1 MAQRHQFIAGAA
13 GLIAGSLAPRLAL
26 ANVIRINALRVEQS
40 YKSVSCLLFGV
51 LALIL
56 PALMIF
62 ISPALILAKDTTTM
76 MARSSSLA
84 LALCLLAAHPA
95 AAQEAVQAFS
105 SAQAVSQTVPFPTMS
120 WEKSLPVTFNSN
132 PYSTTIVPFGGT
144 ETRALVFMDGSLY
157 AGIGDWEDPLFNNP
171 STPGPQVLRLDY
183 PSGSWVEDQNL
194 KQLVINQAGRKKYQA
209 ISILGT
215 VYFDHDMNKNPITP
229 VNVLLAGFWNNL
241 SPTMDIAQKTG
252 ASGGWQVVSLA
263 DAPSGQV
270 RSFIGY
276 TDSVTGQ
283 EMAFAGAYAIFSG
296 AYDAASHNVLWDK
309 HPEAGTVGVTLG
321 KGHERVMN
329 MVECDGSLYATD
341 YTTVLRR
348 IDGNTPYWKI
358 IYEVAPTPA
367 YQATAGSGFRGLSCV
382 PNTHG
387 AGNMLIAFWEG
398 NGGAAPPQSEVRAY
412 DIPTNKDFFT
422 AVVEKDL
429 SLTFAGSDNS
439 GGIVAYNNTIVYPYS
454 GSTGCPD
461 IIAGTQLWS
470 TQTKT
475 TLNYLVR
482 HCDGS
487 YNIYAIPDSNPLRAI
502 RSIVVSQFPG
512 DPVGTLYAGGYD
524 ADDRP
529 AHNTNWVSR
538 GLPPALFS
546 SIAHIANRNP

>member
-1 MAQRHQFIAGAA
+1 
-13 GLIAGSLAPRLAL
+13 
-26 ANVIRINALRVEQS
+26 
-40 YKSVSCLLFGV
+40 
-51 LALIL
+51 
-56 PALMIF
+56 
-62 ISPALILAKDTTTM
+62 
-76 MARSSSLA
+76 
-84 LALCLLAAHPA
+84 
-95 AAQEAVQAFS
+95 
-105 SAQAVSQTVPFPTMS
+105 MS

-132 PYSTTIVPFGGT
+132 PNSTTIVPFGGT

-157 AGIGDWEDPLFNNP
+157 AGIGDWEDPLLNNP
-171 STPGPQVLRLDY
+171 STPGPQVLRLDS
-183 PSGSWVEDQNL
+183 PLGSWVEDQNL
-194 KQLVINQAGRKKYQA
+194 KPLVINQAGQKKYQA
-209 ISILGT
+209 IGILGT
-215 VYFDHDMNKNPITP
+215 VYFDHDMNKNPISP

-252 ASGGWQVVSLA
+252 ASGGWQVVSLSN
-263 DAPSGQV
+263 APSGQV

-296 AYDAASHNVLWDK
+296 AYDAASHNILWDK

-321 KGHERVMN
+321 KGHERVMS
-329 MVECDGSLYATD
+329 MVECDDSLYATD

-358 IYEVAPTPA
+358 IHEVTPTPA

-398 NGGAAPPQSEVRAY
+398 NAGAAPPQSEVWAV
-412 DIPTNKDFFT
+412 DIPTNKDSFT
-422 AVVEKDL
+422 AVAEKNL
-429 SLTFAGSDNS
+429 SLTVAGRDNI

-454 GSTGCPD
+454 GSTSCPD

-487 YNIYAIPDSNPLRAI
+487 YNIYAIHDSDPLRAI
-502 RSIVVSQFPG
+502 RSLVVSKFPG

-524 ADDRP
+524 ADNRP
-529 AHNTNWVSR
+529 AHNTNWVYR
-538 GLPPALFS
+538 GLPPYTPAGIVFAGLPGRADCVNESVSALTRKYPGLDAAAADLEYPDAKALDDA
-546 SIAHIANRNP
+546 ILEHCK